1 MLRPSR
7 LLPTL
12 LGAAAIAASMLTS
25 AIPAGAADTD
35 SSTKCAPSD
44 GTTPSLAVQDACGD
58 HAMGSSHGAEVSG
71 RAASGTTQTQGPLSA
86 TPNATAPDTAAPDA
100 STASPPSSLIKG
112 VDVSGYQTDKTDWAN
127 LKSEGYKFAFMKSTE
142 STDYISAY
150 FQKQWVAA
158 GAQGFIRGTYHFA
171 QPAESSGA
179 AQAEYF
185 YAHGAAMSAGTAG
198 TLPPALDIENSNC
211 AGLTPA
217 AMVSWISSFV
227 STITSLTGRQ
237 PLIYTYQGWWNE
249 CTGGSTAFNTR
260 VHFWEAYWVAGAT
273 QPWLPAGW
281 NGWTYW
287 QYSDDLVSNGSAAGG
302 DIDAFNSSSL
312 AELQADAKYDRI
324 AGPDRFATGVEAS
337 EPFNTGGTVFIAS
350 GKDFP
355 DALSASAAAGKS
367 GGPVLLAEGD
377 SVTPMVAERLKELKP
392 AKIVLVGG
400 TTSLPSALQKSLAGY
415 TSSGSANDV
424 LREYGANRYA
434 TSAAIATANFDTGVA
449 HLYVASGAT
458 WPDALAGSAVAAGAK
473 AGGPM
478 LLVEPGEIPT
488 VVASALNALRPAQ
501 ITVLGGTAAVS
512 DAVVAQ
518 LRAYTSGAVARVAGA
533 DRYGTAQQIATT
545 NFSSGLP
552 IVYVA
557 SGASFPDALVGG
569 PLAGHTAAPVLMTAG
584 TSIPAPTVNA
594 LKSLKPQR
602 IVILGG
608 SASVS
613 ASVQSALA
621 RYVVG

>member
-1 MLRPSR
+1 
-7 LLPTL
+7 
-12 LGAAAIAASMLTS
+12 
-25 AIPAGAADTD
+25 
-35 SSTKCAPSD
+35 
-44 GTTPSLAVQDACGD
+44 
-58 HAMGSSHGAEVSG
+58 MGSSRGAEVSG
-71 RAASGTTQTQGPLSA
+71 RVASGTAQSQGPLSA
-86 TPNATAPDTAAPDA
+86 TPNAASPDA
-100 STASPPSSLIKG
+100 STASPPSNLIKG

-127 LKSEGYKFAFMKSTE
+127 LQNEGYKFAFIKSTE
-142 STDYISAY
+142 STTYISSY

-179 AQAEYF
+179 TQARYF
-185 YAHGAAMSAGTAG
+185 YAHGAAMSAGTLG
-198 TLPPALDIENSNC
+198 TLPPALDIENSDC

-237 PLIYTYQGWWNE
+237 PLIYTYQGWWNK

-273 QPWLPAGW
+273 EPWLPAGW

-287 QYSDDLVSNGSAAGG
+287 QYSDDLASNGSAAGG
-302 DIDAFNSSSL
+302 DIDVFNSTSL
-312 AELQADAKYDRI
+312 AALQADAGYDRI

-337 EPFNTGGTVFIAS
+337 EPFGTGGTVFIAG

-367 GGPVLLAEGD
+367 GGPVLLAEGN
-377 SVTPMVAERLKELKP
+377 SVTPMVGARLRVLKP
-392 AKIVLVGG
+392 SKIALVGG
-400 TTSLPSALQKSLAGY
+400 TTALPSALQKSLATY
-415 TSSGSANDV
+415 TASGSANDV

-434 TSAAIATANFDTGVA
+434 TSAAVATANFDTGVA
-449 HLYVASGAT
+449 HLYIASGAT
-458 WPDALAGSAVAAGAK
+458 WPDALAGSAVAAGTS

-478 LLVEPGEIPT
+478 LLVEPGQIPT
-488 VVASALNALRPAQ
+488 VIASALNALRPAQ
-501 ITVLGGTAAVS
+501 ITVLGGAQAVS

-518 LRAYTSGAVARVAGA
+518 LRAYTSGAVTRIAGA
-533 DRYGTAQQIATT
+533 DRYATAQQLAVK
-545 NFSSGLP
+545 NFPSGLP
-552 IVYVA
+552 VVYVA

-569 PLAGHTAAPVLMTAG
+569 PLAGHTAATVLMTAA
-584 TSIPAPTVNA
+584 TSIPAGTSTA
-594 LKSLKPQR
+594 LASLKPKR

-608 SASVS
+608 TASVS
-613 ASVQSALA
+613 ASVQAALE
-621 RYVVG
+621 RYVVN